1 MDTHAAAP
9 AAVRPEPIAGAT
21 LDWGR
26 TSYTAALEQ
35 QEALVARRIAG
46 EAGDTLVFT
55 EHDPV
60 FTVGVRR
67 GAEANL
73 LWDAAELQRRG
84 IAVVTTSRGGDITY
98 HGPGQIVGY
107 PIISLAPRKDLHAYL
122 RFLEQVIINTVGT
135 FKDPFRARVVVAQPI
150 DPGSATG
157 GGVAV
162 GQVYSQAGDPSPL
175 FQPDSPLANADGH
188 VAAPVVDLAGQMS
201 DLILASRMYQA
212 NISVHKEAREAL
224 ESATTLGK

>member
-1 MDTHAAAP
+1 MSGGPFSSID
-9 AAVRPEPIAGAT
+9 IANTGM
-21 LDWGR
+21 GF
-26 TSYTAALEQ
+26 
-35 QEALVARRIAG
+35 ARYWTETVSHNIA
-46 EAGDTLVFT
+46 
-55 EHDPV
+55 
-60 FTVGVRR
+60 
-67 GAEANL
+67 N
-73 LWDAAELQRRG
+73 
-84 IAVVTTSRGGDITY
+84 
-98 HGPGQIVGY
+98 
-107 PIISLAPRKDLHAYL
+107 
-122 RFLEQVIINTVGT
+122 INTVGT